1 MTAYSTD
8 AFDNAKRWQH
18 LCQSFGLMDATQ
30 RNPATSIWL
39 PQMLDHEQC
48 EKLLHHLTPIIHSPS
63 LKVTASLLSKRYAY
77 LATAA
82 SLYAMTV
89 YDVGLD
95 MSAQNCFLD
104 YQYTDRLWQSKM
116 PIRNCCVSHPTSSN
130 DREEWREMVVK
141 NLFANHLALLWQ
153 VMVDVT
159 KIHPRILW
167 ENTAVRVYSLYE
179 KKITTTSPIIQE
191 KIKQDYAYLIKEA
204 APEIFGIDH
213 NPLKRYDVKK
223 IKLTEDSGL
232 IRLRKSCCFYYKAT
246 DPMEY
251 CSNCPLLVV
260 KPKKKKK

>member
-1 MTAYSTD
+1 MMAYSTD
-8 AFDNAKRWQH
+8 NFYKSEQWQM
-18 LCQSFGLMDATQ
+18 LCQCFGLVDATQ
-30 RNPATSIWL
+30 RNAETSIWL
-39 PQMLDHEQC
+39 PQLLDHEQC
-48 EKLLHHLTPIIHSPS
+48 ERLLYQLTPIIHSPS
-63 LKVTASLLSKRYAY
+63 LKVTAALLSKRYAY
-77 LATAA
+77 LSIAA

-104 YQYTDRLWQSKM
+104 YQYTDRLWRSKM
-116 PIRNCCVSHPTSSN
+116 PISNCRVSRPTESI
-130 DREEWREMVVK
+130 DRSEWRKVVIR
-141 NLFANHLALLWQ
+141 NIFANNLSLLWQ
-153 VMVDVT
+153 VFVEVT

-179 KKITTTSPIIQE
+179 KKITTTSPIVQERIQE
-191 KIKQDYAYLIKEA
+191 DYAYLLKKAE
-204 APEIFGIDH
+204 PEIFGIDH

-223 IKLTEDSGL
+223 IKLSQDSGL

-260 KPKKKKK
+260 KPKKKK